1 MSKAIGE
8 ISTAALAYLG
18 DSVLEVCVR
27 EMLVKKGVS
36 SAKKNVSASVSSKN
50 ASRSSANRR
59 VNAVSQAFVSPF
71 RFSFASSFISIL
83 QAQNLRSNDLRLLFF
98 LFAVRFYSQT
108 SDQLLACSR

>member
-36 SAKKNVSASVSSKN
+36 SAKNLNLLPQLISV
-50 ASRSSANRR
+50 
-59 VNAVSQAFVSPF
+59 
-71 RFSFASSFISIL
+71 
-83 QAQNLRSNDLRLLFF
+83 
-98 LFAVRFYSQT
+98 LFAQA
-108 SDQLLACSR
+108 LLRGTK